1 VRLRLVRLRLVR
13 LRPDRSMP
21 RRGRR
26 AFLLGLGGKA
36 ALSGALFVDGQPTAR
51 AAAAPPNDELVR
63 ELEVRRAESLLLHRK
78 VELSGLR
85 LLRDGR
91 LVNDSPPPVSRLLVL
106 HLWAVEC
113 RPCIEDF
120 PLLRRITDSLRD
132 LPQVKAVLVAETLD
146 LVQLQRFF
154 DQHRP
159 DLPRV
164 DHYQSI
170 DDRLRGSL
178 QNRSQ
183 PTTLLLDALG
193 VVRQGFVG
201 SLKQRRSEFADSIQR
216 LYKNL

>member
-1 VRLRLVRLRLVR
+1 
-13 LRPDRSMP
+13 MA

-36 ALSGALFVDGQPTAR
+36 ALSGSLFFAGRQG
-51 AAAAPPNDELVR
+51 AAAPAASPTEELVR

-85 LLRDGR
+85 LLRDGQ
-91 LVNDSPPPVSRLLVL
+91 LVNNSPPPVSRLLVL

-120 PLLRRITDSLRD
+120 PLLRRITDSLHD
-132 LPQVKAVLVAETLD
+132 LPQVKVALVTETLD
-146 LVQLQRFF
+146 LVKLQRFF
-154 DQHRP
+154 AEHRP

-183 PTTLLLDALG
+183 PTTLLLDALY

-201 SLKQRRSEFADSIQR
+201 SLKLRRSEFADSIQR
-216 LYKNL
+216 LYKSL